1 MNNVPFTLSQV
12 RPIRDAMTVSR
23 PSGLGYGVPV
33 TWFSLGAGTS
43 ITPEYYDCTTLYLG
57 GEGNGKFL
65 LGVDGQEVSV
75 KPGEVLYVPPKTLC
89 GTKTDSGM
97 IYTEII
103 LKKENFT
110 MNNIIKAGQPTELK
124 NLISYE
130 EGSIANLDIAHI
142 DLLDVEI
149 CRQSHRRAVL
159 QAVQERFNASDDT
172 HIGKVLVHFDLQ
184 VGLIPHFL
192 LEQMGQHGIRAAAV
206 VRQVDSVEV
215 RVVSNQLCSGQD
227 MLPERIIKIIV
238 FIGDVQRMAGQ
249 MTQGNDLVSAFQQ
262 QFRDAHV
269 QDGGRKRHNSG

>member
-43 ITPEYYDCTTLYLG
+43 ITPESYDCTTLYLG

-75 KPGEVLYVPPKTLC
+75 KPGEVLYVPPKALC

-130 EGSIANLDIAHI
+130 EGSIANLDIAHVLSTLRHSYRGLSCFLMI
-142 DLLDVEI
+142 RSGTFFDV
-149 CRQSHRRAVL
+149 SK
-159 QAVQERFNASDDT
+159 
-172 HIGKVLVHFDLQ
+172 G
-184 VGLIPHFL
+184 
-192 LEQMGQHGIRAAAV
+192 
-206 VRQVDSVEV
+206 
-215 RVVSNQLCSGQD
+215 
-227 MLPERIIKIIV
+227 
-238 FIGDVQRMAGQ
+238 FI
-249 MTQGNDLVSAFQQ
+249 LFSEEYKKSEPF
-262 QFRDAHV
+262 
-269 QDGGRKRHNSG
+269 S

>member
-89 GTKTDSGM
+89 GTKTDSGT

-124 NLISYE
+124 ELISYE
-130 EGSIANLDIAHI
+130 EGSIANLDIAH
-142 DLLDVEI
+142 LHL
-149 CRQSHRRAVL
+149 CW
-159 QAVQERFNASDDT
+159 NAITGFGVCLYQYDRYRLSYGMAFGLVVIFISSLNAQKIT
-172 HIGKVLVHFDLQ
+172 NAIFRGK
-184 VGLIPHFL
+184 GL
-192 LEQMGQHGIRAAAV
+192 
-206 VRQVDSVEV
+206 
-215 RVVSNQLCSGQD
+215 
-227 MLPERIIKIIV
+227 
-238 FIGDVQRMAGQ
+238 
-249 MTQGNDLVSAFQQ
+249 
-262 QFRDAHV
+262 
-269 QDGGRKRHNSG
+269 